1 MHNYICDI
9 DGTLADNSHRNP
21 YDENKVYLDTPLPTV
36 EVIKA
41 LIKNGDNIIFF
52 SGRTRACY
60 HDTYNWLEKYVVKY
74 PELYMREIGDNRSDS
89 IVKKEMFDLYI
100 PKKVVIH
107 GVFDDRLRV
116 CKMWYEMGLFVFNC
130 NQGLKEF

>member
-1 MHNYICDI
+1 
-9 DGTLADNSHRNP
+9 
-21 YDENKVYLDTPLPTV
+21 
-36 EVIKA
+36 
-41 LIKNGDNIIFF
+41 
-52 SGRTRACY
+52 
-60 HDTYNWLEKYVVKY
+60 
-74 PELYMREIGDNRSDS
+74 
-89 IVKKEMFDLYI
+89 MFDLYI